1 MIVVDP
7 LTYGGSISLDQRRAR
22 PWVYTHERS
31 PISLQ
36 LTIEIKH
43 HMAGHGI
50 YIALGTL
57 KWAVKK
63 VRVRAARCSATV
75 KTSAHLPTPGLRA
88 PFRTIPVFHQGQTN
102 SDMQWYSHR
111 VEHVAADYPEN
122 EHASRWLQQPLG

>member
-22 PWVYTHERS
+22 PWVNTHERS

-43 HMAGHGI
+43 HMAGHRI

-63 VRVRAARCSATV
+63 VKVLAAEQLL
-75 KTSAHLPTPGLRA
+75 K
-88 PFRTIPVFHQGQTN
+88 
-102 SDMQWYSHR
+102 HR
-111 VEHVAADYPEN
+111 LTYQ
-122 EHASRWLQQPLG
+122 LLT